1 MIPENQPSG
10 TTGPSTASTL
20 STPSTQ
26 STPSTKQA
34 SRPDREAFYHL
45 TGHLIDQL
53 RFLSES
59 GCPGFDPPPEML
71 DTLKRWEARPA
82 SSTPESET
90 PETLEDIQS
99 ELTDCRRCALCKGR
113 SRIVFGQGNPRT
125 RLVFVGE
132 APGYEEDRQGEPFV
146 GEAGQMLTRII
157 KAMGETRESVYI
169 CNIVKCRPP
178 GNRTPEPAEIA
189 ACLPFLNRQL
199 DTINPAFICALGGV
213 AAQALLGTDAKI
225 SDLRGRFHDRG
236 GIRVMPT
243 FHPAFLLRHPE
254 RKREVWEDMK
264 QIMAAMAQKSD

>member
-1 MIPENQPSG
+1 MIPETPPSG
-10 TTGPSTASTL
+10 TTGLSTAST
-20 STPSTQ
+20 S

-34 SRPDREAFYHL
+34 SRADREAFYHL
-45 TGHLIDQL
+45 TGQLIDQL

-59 GCPGFDPPPEML
+59 GCPGYDPPPEVL
-71 DTLKRWEARPA
+71 ETLKRWEQGPVSPPKKSDRP
-82 SSTPESET
+82 EN
-90 PETLEDIQS
+90 LDDIQR
-99 ELTDCRRCALCKGR
+99 ELTDCRRCALCKDR
-113 SRIVFGQGNPRT
+113 SRLVFGRGNPRA

-178 GNRTPEPAEIA
+178 GNRTPESAEIA

-199 DTINPAFICALGGV
+199 DAIQPAFICALGGV
-213 AAQALLGTDAKI
+213 AAQALLNTEAKI